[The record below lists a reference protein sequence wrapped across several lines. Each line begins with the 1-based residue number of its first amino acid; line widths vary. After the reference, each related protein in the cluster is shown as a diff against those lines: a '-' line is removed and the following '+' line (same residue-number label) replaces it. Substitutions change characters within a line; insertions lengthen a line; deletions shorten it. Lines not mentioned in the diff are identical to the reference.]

1 MSNENS
7 EERDNQEDKNAH
19 DGDKNDTPAGVDS
32 TYIHN
37 GIKLKESFN
46 KFALVDLS
54 LIGCVK
60 FDKRKYERNK

>member
-37 GIKLKESFN
+37 EIKLKEYFN